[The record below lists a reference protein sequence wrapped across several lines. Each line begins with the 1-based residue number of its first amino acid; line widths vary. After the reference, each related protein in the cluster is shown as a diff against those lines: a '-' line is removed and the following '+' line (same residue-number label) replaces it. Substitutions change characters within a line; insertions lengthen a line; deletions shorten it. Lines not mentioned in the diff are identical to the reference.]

1 MFAKKKKA
9 KKSINALV
17 LAAACAGSIGFPSLI
32 HTLSTLRMAPTCNTN
47 NTSPQKDF
55 ATAKARAQSL
65 GAAQFQHASSSAT
78 LFDETPTPR
87 PLKPCSSNE
96 SLSPSVR
103 APKSR
108 PTQHIQL
115 EQPVRLQTH
124 SEAVDEDWDLEFSKQ
139 SICADTLN
147 HQNNVNQ
154 INLRA
159 PALPPFP
166 RKPKPHPRA
175 LMAPQ
180 QRRVVSAPSFAGHL
194 QFGESDDI
202 PATAAGGV
210 VDALWD
216 TVAVEDEF
224 LVASVK
230 QKVVARREKELER
243 SVSADGGLESW
254 DDDFCCFGGE
264 DEDVPAAGNA
274 LVVPEFLGSVQE
286 ALRVDSENIRK
297 FALHIEGALVSFD
310 GRSIS
315 LILAI
320 SPDLKLLYLDAQD
333 ISTGLEFDT
342 PELVEPVKQKYHSHL
357 ETAEVLIH
365 LGDFNDDVGDEKL
378 LTDELHVR
386 VLGQLLGDSVGVGKL
401 AVARIKMEFS
411 GVFMP
416 VLIKCIGPVKVALN
430 EYVNELRKISREA
443 V

>member
-32 HTLSTLRMAPTCNTN
+32 HTLSTLRMAPTSNTN
-47 NTSPQKDF
+47 NPAPQKDF

-65 GAAQFQHASSSAT
+65 GPAQFQHASSSAT
-78 LFDETPTPR
+78 LFDEAPPTPR
-87 PLKPCSSNE
+87 PLKPCNSNE
-96 SLSPSVR
+96 SLSPSAR

-115 EQPVRLQTH
+115 NVPALTQANT
-124 SEAVDEDWDLEFSKQ
+124 EAIDEEDWDLEFSKQ
-139 SICADTLN
+139 SESAADTP
-147 HQNNVNQ
+147 NNQINQ

-166 RKPKPHPRA
+166 RKPKPHHPRA

-194 QFGESDDI
+194 QFGECDDI

-216 TVAVEDEF
+216 TAAVEDEF

-264 DEDVPAAGNA
+264 DEDVPGTGNA
-274 LVVPEFLGSVQE
+274 LVVPECLGSVQE

-297 FALHIEGALVSFD
+297 FALHIE
-310 GRSIS
+310 
-315 LILAI
+315 
-320 SPDLKLLYLDAQD
+320 DLKLLYLDAQD

-342 PELVEPVKQKYHSHL
+342 PELVLPVKKKYHSHL

-365 LGDFNDDVGDEKL
+365 LGDFNDEVGDEKL

-430 EYVNELRKISREA
+430 EYVNELRKLSREA

>member
-32 HTLSTLRMAPTCNTN
+32 HTLSTLRIAPTSNTN
-47 NTSPQKDF
+47 NTAPQKDF

-96 SLSPSVR
+96 SLSPSAR

-115 EQPVRLQTH
+115 EQPVLLQTH

-147 HQNNVNQ
+147 HQNNANQ

-175 LMAPQ
+175 FMAPQ

-297 FALHIEGALVSFD
+297 FALHIE
-310 GRSIS
+310 
-315 LILAI
+315 
-320 SPDLKLLYLDAQD
+320 DLKLLYLDAQD
-333 ISTGLEFDT
+333 ISIGLEFDA